1 MRNQPPG
8 RRLLAILSVASS
20 CRTDKTLSSK
30 TMVWVELIADVLV
43 AIVKLAAAFFTG
55 SAAIA
60 AEGVHSVVDVGSG
73 GLMLYGYRR
82 ARLGPSKRHPLGHG
96 RELYFWS
103 FVVALL
109 FFTLGAGYSIFE
121 GIRRILSPADI
132 RLALVIYIVLA
143 AEALFDGVSFVLALR
158 AFSAAKG
165 DLGYWEAMTKS
176 KDAPSFIVLAEDTAG
191 LVGIA
196 VAAAGTLLAA
206 SFDLPVADG
215 VASAVVGLALAFVGW
230 VLVRES
236 KGLLIGEQASSELS
250 QSILA
255 LAESQEGVDGVNGV
269 VATHLAP
276 DQIVVTLSLEF
287 SDELRTPEIEEAV
300 QSLEE
305 RIRAKHPEVI
315 ALFVKPQS
323 HSGFREAVHARRR
336 NIAFT
341 RIAKGD

>member
-1 MRNQPPG
+1 M
-8 RRLLAILSVASS
+8 
-20 CRTDKTLSSK
+20 DKTLSSK
-30 TMVWVELIADVLV
+30 TIVWVELIADVLV
-43 AIVKLAAAFFTG
+43 AIAKLVAAFFTG
-55 SAAIA
+55 SAAMA

-82 ARLGPSKRHPLGHG
+82 SQLGPDSRHPLGHG

-121 GIRRILSPADI
+121 GVRRILSPADI
-132 RLALVIYIVLA
+132 RSPLVIYVVLA
-143 AEALFDGVSFVLALR
+143 AEALFDGVSFVLALG
-158 AFSAAKG
+158 AFRAAKG
-165 DLGYWEAMTKS
+165 DLGYWEAITKS

-191 LVGIA
+191 LAGIA
-196 VAAAGTLLAA
+196 AAAAGTLLAT
-206 SFDLPVADG
+206 SLNLPVADG
-215 VASAVVGLALAFVGW
+215 VASVVVGLVLAFVGW

-255 LAESQEGVDGVNGV
+255 LAESQDGVEGANGV
-269 VATHLAP
+269 VTTHLAP
-276 DQIVVTLSLEF
+276 DQVVVTLSLEF

-300 QSLEE
+300 RSLEA

-323 HSGFREAVHARRR
+323 HSGFREAMRARRR

-341 RIAKGD
+341 KVEKGPD

>member
-1 MRNQPPG
+1 M
-8 RRLLAILSVASS
+8 
-20 CRTDKTLSSK
+20 DKTLSSK
-30 TMVWVELIADVLV
+30 TIVWVELIADVLV

-82 ARLGPSKRHPLGHG
+82 AQLGPSERHPLGHG

-121 GIRRILSPADI
+121 GVRRILSPADI
-132 RLALVIYIVLA
+132 RLALVIYVVLA

-158 AFSAAKG
+158 AFNAAKG
-165 DLGYWEAMTKS
+165 DLGYWEAITKS

-196 VAAAGTLLAA
+196 VAAAGTLLATR
-206 SFDLPVADG
+206 FDLPVADG
-215 VASAVVGLALAFVGW
+215 VASVVVGVVLAIVGW

-255 LAESQEGVDGVNGV
+255 LAESQDGVDGANGV

-287 SDELRTPEIEEAV
+287 SDELRTPQIEEAV
-300 QSLEE
+300 RSLEA

-323 HSGFREAVHARRR
+323 HSGFREALRARGH

-341 RIAKGD
+341 RVAKGPD

>member
-1 MRNQPPG
+1 M
-8 RRLLAILSVASS
+8 
-20 CRTDKTLSSK
+20 
-30 TMVWVELIADVLV
+30 
-43 AIVKLAAAFFTG
+43 
-55 SAAIA
+55 
-60 AEGVHSVVDVGSG
+60 
-73 GLMLYGYRR
+73 
-82 ARLGPSKRHPLGHG
+82 
-96 RELYFWS
+96 
-103 FVVALL
+103 
-109 FFTLGAGYSIFE
+109 
-121 GIRRILSPADI
+121 
-132 RLALVIYIVLA
+132 IYIVLA
-143 AEALFDGVSFVLALR
+143 VEALFDGVSFVLALR

-196 VAAAGTLLAA
+196 VAAAGTLLAT

-215 VASAVVGLALAFVGW
+215 VASVVVGLVLAFVGW

-255 LAESQEGVDGVNGV
+255 LAESQDGVDGVNGV

-323 HSGFREAVHARRR
+323 HSASGKPCCAPPQHRVYENCEGGLSSRRSAQRASQQLVGGKPALRRSLRDPFLSLGRIRAYAKFSHFRLDLVVVIPSGMAARPEKSAALNALDRAKKLRAVFGLQARPARSICRDRR
-336 NIAFT
+336 HGSACKNAP
-341 RIAKGD
+341 RIRVCVR

>member
-1 MRNQPPG
+1 MP
-8 RRLLAILSVASS
+8 
-20 CRTDKTLSSK
+20 KTLSSK
-30 TMVWVELIADVLV
+30 TIVWVELIADVLV
-43 AIVKLAAAFFTG
+43 AVVKLAAAFFTG
-55 SAAIA
+55 SAAMA

-82 ARLGPSKRHPLGHG
+82 SRLGPDPRHPLGHG

-121 GIRRILSPADI
+121 GARRIMSPADI
-132 RLALVIYIVLA
+132 SSPLVIYVVLA

-165 DLGYWEAMTKS
+165 GLGYWEAITKS

-191 LVGIA
+191 LIGIA
-196 VAAAGTLLAA
+196 MAAAGALLATR
-206 SFDLPVADG
+206 FNLPVADG
-215 VASAVVGLALAFVGW
+215 VASVLVGLVLALVGW

-255 LAESQEGVDGVNGV
+255 LAESQDGVEGANGV
-269 VATHLAP
+269 LATHLAP
-276 DQIVVTLSLEF
+276 DQVVVTLSLEF
-287 SDELRTPEIEEAV
+287 ADALRTPEIEEAV
-300 QSLEE
+300 RSLEA
-305 RIRAKHPEVI
+305 RIREKRPEVI
-315 ALFVKPQS
+315 ALFIKPQS
-323 HSGFREAVHARRR
+323 HSGFREAVRAHGR

-341 RIAKGD
+341 KAEKGSD

>member
-1 MRNQPPG
+1 M
-8 RRLLAILSVASS
+8 
-20 CRTDKTLSSK
+20 DKTLSSK
-30 TMVWVELIADVLV
+30 TIVWVELIADVLV

-60 AEGVHSVVDVGSG
+60 AEGVHSVVDVGIG
-73 GLMLYGYRR
+73 GLMLYGYQRS
-82 ARLGPSKRHPLGHG
+82 RLGPDRRHPLGHG

-121 GIRRILSPADI
+121 GVRRILSPADI
-132 RLALVIYIVLA
+132 RSPLVIYVVLA
-143 AEALFDGVSFVLALR
+143 AEALFDGASFVLALR
-158 AFSAAKG
+158 AFCAAKG
-165 DLGYWEAMTKS
+165 DLGYWEVLTKS
-176 KDAPSFIVLAEDTAG
+176 KDAPSFIVLAEDSAG

-196 VAAAGTLLAA
+196 VAAAGTLLAT
-206 SFDLPVADG
+206 SFNLPVADG
-215 VASAVVGLALAFVGW
+215 VASVLVGLVLAFVGW
-230 VLVRES
+230 VLVLES

-255 LAESQEGVDGVNGV
+255 RAESQDGVEGANGV

-287 SDELRTPEIEEAV
+287 SDELRTPGIEEAV
-300 QSLEE
+300 RSLEA
-305 RIRAKHPEVI
+305 RIRGKHPEVI

-323 HSGFREAVHARRR
+323 HSGFREAVRARGRT
-336 NIAFT
+336 IAFT
-341 RIAKGD
+341 KAEKGPD

>member
-1 MRNQPPG
+1 M
-8 RRLLAILSVASS
+8 
-20 CRTDKTLSSK
+20 DKALSSR
-30 TMVWVELIADVLV
+30 TIVRIELIADVLV
-43 AIVKLAAAFFTG
+43 AVVKLVAAFFTG
-55 SAAIA
+55 SVAMA

-73 GLMLYGYRR
+73 GLMLYGYHRSQ
-82 ARLGPSKRHPLGHG
+82 LGPSQRHPLGHG

-121 GIRRILSPADI
+121 GFQRMMSPADI
-132 RLALVIYIVLA
+132 RSPLVIYAVLA

-158 AFSAAKG
+158 AFRAAKG
-165 DLGYWEAMTKS
+165 DLGYWQAMTQS

-196 VAAAGTLLAA
+196 VAAAGTLLAT
-206 SFDLPVADG
+206 SFNLPVADG
-215 VASAVVGLALAFVGW
+215 IASVVIGLVLAFVGW

-236 KGLLIGEQASSELS
+236 KGLLIGEQASSDFS
-250 QSILA
+250 QSVLA
-255 LAESQEGVDGVNGV
+255 CAEKQDGVDGASGV
-269 VATHLAP
+269 VAIHLAP

-287 SDELRTPEIEEAV
+287 SDKLRTPQIEEAV
-300 QSLEE
+300 RSLEA
-305 RIRAKHPEVI
+305 RIRDKHPEVI

-323 HSGFREAVHARRR
+323 HAGFKEAARAMDR

-341 RIAKGD
+341 KVEEER

>member
-1 MRNQPPG
+1 MP
-8 RRLLAILSVASS
+8 
-20 CRTDKTLSSK
+20 KTLSSK
-30 TMVWVELIADVLV
+30 TIVWVELIADVLV
-43 AIVKLAAAFFTG
+43 AVVKLAAAFFTG

-82 ARLGPSKRHPLGHG
+82 SQLGPDSRHPLGYG

-121 GIRRILSPADI
+121 GVRRILSPADI
-132 RLALVIYIVLA
+132 RLALVIYVVLA

-165 DLGYWEAMTKS
+165 DLGYWEAITKS

-191 LVGIA
+191 LIGIA
-196 VAAAGTLLAA
+196 VAAAGTLLAT
-206 SFDLPVADG
+206 SFNLPVADG
-215 VASAVVGLALAFVGW
+215 VASVVVGLVLAIVGW

-250 QSILA
+250 RSILA
-255 LAESQEGVDGVNGV
+255 LAESQDGVEGANGV

-276 DQIVVTLSLEF
+276 DQVVVTLSLEF

-300 QSLEE
+300 RSLEA
-305 RIRAKHPEVI
+305 RIHAKHPEVI

-323 HSGFREAVHARRR
+323 HSSFREAVRARGR
-336 NIAFT
+336 NIAFM
-341 RIAKGD
+341 KGEKGPD

>member
-1 MRNQPPG
+1 MP
-8 RRLLAILSVASS
+8 
-20 CRTDKTLSSK
+20 KTLSSK
-30 TMVWVELIADVLV
+30 TIVWVELIADVLV
-43 AIVKLAAAFFTG
+43 AIVKLVAAIFTG
-55 SAAIA
+55 SAAMA

-82 ARLGPSKRHPLGHG
+82 ARLGPTKRHPLGHG

-121 GIRRILSPADI
+121 GVRHILSPADI
-132 RLALVIYIVLA
+132 SSPLVIYLVLA
-143 AEALFDGVSFVLALR
+143 AEALFDGVSFVVALR
-158 AFSAAKG
+158 AFNAAKG
-165 DLGYWEAMTKS
+165 DLGYWEAMTRS
-176 KDAPSFIVLAEDTAG
+176 KDAPSFIVLAEDAAG

-196 VAAAGTLLAA
+196 VAAAGTLFAT
-206 SFDLPVADG
+206 SFNLPVADG
-215 VASAVVGLALAFVGW
+215 VASVVVGLVLAFVGW

-236 KGLLIGEQASSELS
+236 KGLLIGEQASSALT

-255 LAESQEGVDGVNGV
+255 LAEKQEGVEGANGV
-269 VATHLAP
+269 LATHLAP

-287 SDELRTPEIEEAV
+287 SDALRTPEIEEAV
-300 QSLEE
+300 RSLEA
-305 RIRAKHPEVI
+305 RIRGKHPEVI

-323 HSGFREAVHARRR
+323 HSGFKEAARARGH

-341 RIAKGD
+341 KAEKEPD

>member
-1 MRNQPPG
+1 M
-8 RRLLAILSVASS
+8 
-20 CRTDKTLSSK
+20 
-30 TMVWVELIADVLV
+30 
-43 AIVKLAAAFFTG
+43 
-55 SAAIA
+55 
-60 AEGVHSVVDVGSG
+60 
-73 GLMLYGYRR
+73 
-82 ARLGPSKRHPLGHG
+82 
-96 RELYFWS
+96 
-103 FVVALL
+103 VALL

-132 RLALVIYIVLA
+132 RSPVVIYVVLA

-165 DLGYWEAMTKS
+165 DLGYWEAITKS

-191 LVGIA
+191 LIGIA
-196 VAAAGTLLAA
+196 VAAAGTLLAT
-206 SFDLPVADG
+206 SFNLPVADG
-215 VASAVVGLALAFVGW
+215 VASVVVGLVLAFVGW

-236 KGLLIGEQASSELS
+236 KDLLIGEQASSELS

-255 LAESQEGVDGVNGV
+255 LAESQDGVEDANGV

-276 DQIVVTLSLEF
+276 DQVVVTLSLEF

-300 QSLEE
+300 RSLEA

-315 ALFVKPQS
+315 ALFVKPES
-323 HSGFREAVHARRR
+323 HSGFREAVRARRR

-341 RIAKGD
+341 RITKGPD

>member
-1 MRNQPPG
+1 MPE
-8 RRLLAILSVASS
+8 
-20 CRTDKTLSSK
+20 TLSSK
-30 TMVWVELIADVLV
+30 TIVWIELIADVLV
-43 AIVKLAAAFFTG
+43 AVVKLAAAFFTG

-82 ARLGPSKRHPLGHG
+82 SQLGPDSRHPLGYG

-121 GIRRILSPADI
+121 GVRRILSPADI

-165 DLGYWEAMTKS
+165 DLGYWEAITKS

-196 VAAAGTLLAA
+196 VAAAGTLLAT
-206 SFDLPVADG
+206 SFNLPVADG
-215 VASAVVGLALAFVGW
+215 VASVVVGLVLAIVGW

-255 LAESQEGVDGVNGV
+255 LAESQDGVEGANGGS
-269 VATHLAP
+269 AR
-276 DQIVVTLSLEF
+276 TLRPIRS
-287 SDELRTPEIEEAV
+287 SSRSASNSPTNCARLR
-300 QSLEE
+300 S
-305 RIRAKHPEVI
+305 
-315 ALFVKPQS
+315 
-323 HSGFREAVHARRR
+323 RRR
-336 NIAFT
+336 CGRWKRAFAQST
-341 RIAKGD
+341 RRRSLCLSNPRVIPASGKLCLRAAATSRS

>member
-1 MRNQPPG
+1 MP
-8 RRLLAILSVASS
+8 
-20 CRTDKTLSSK
+20 KTLSSK
-30 TMVWVELIADVLV
+30 TIVWVELIADVLV
-43 AIVKLAAAFFTG
+43 AIVKLVAAIFTG
-55 SAAIA
+55 SAAMA

-82 ARLGPSKRHPLGHG
+82 ARLGPTKRHPLGHG

-121 GIRRILSPADI
+121 GVRHILSPADI
-132 RLALVIYIVLA
+132 SSPLVIYLVLA
-143 AEALFDGVSFVLALR
+143 AEALFDGVSFVVALR
-158 AFSAAKG
+158 AFNAAKG
-165 DLGYWEAMTKS
+165 DLGYWEAMTRS
-176 KDAPSFIVLAEDTAG
+176 KDAPSFIVLAEDAAG

-196 VAAAGTLLAA
+196 VAAGGTLFAT
-206 SFDLPVADG
+206 SFNLPVADG
-215 VASAVVGLALAFVGW
+215 VASVVVGLVLAFVGW

-236 KGLLIGEQASSELS
+236 KGLLIGEQASSALT

-255 LAESQEGVDGVNGV
+255 LAESQEGVEGANGV
-269 VATHLAP
+269 LATHLAP

-287 SDELRTPEIEEAV
+287 SDALRTPEIEEAV
-300 QSLEE
+300 RSLEA
-305 RIRAKHPEVI
+305 RIRGKHPEVI

-323 HSGFREAVHARRR
+323 HSGFKEAAHARGR

-341 RIAKGD
+341 KAAKEPD

>member
-1 MRNQPPG
+1 MPR
-8 RRLLAILSVASS
+8 
-20 CRTDKTLSSK
+20 TLSPK
-30 TMVWVELIADVLV
+30 TIVWLELIADMPV

-82 ARLGPSKRHPLGHG
+82 AQLGPSKRHPFGHG

-121 GIRRILSPADI
+121 GVRRILSPADI

-196 VAAAGTLLAA
+196 VAAAGTLLAT

-215 VASAVVGLALAFVGW
+215 VASVVVGLVLAFVGW

-255 LAESQEGVDGVNGV
+255 LAESQDGVDGANGV
-269 VATHLAP
+269 VAIHLAP
-276 DQIVVTLSLEF
+276 DQIVVTLSVEF

-300 QSLEE
+300 RSLEA

-315 ALFVKPQS
+315 ALFVKPQT
-323 HSGFREAVHARRR
+323 HSGFREALRARGRS
-336 NIAFT
+336 IAFT
-341 RIAKGD
+341 KAEKGPD

>member
-1 MRNQPPG
+1 MPR
-8 RRLLAILSVASS
+8 
-20 CRTDKTLSSK
+20 TLSSK
-30 TMVWVELIADVLV
+30 TIVWVELIADVLV

-60 AEGVHSVVDVGSG
+60 AEAVHSIVDVGSG

-82 ARLGPSKRHPLGHG
+82 AQLGPDSRHPLGHG

-121 GIRRILSPADI
+121 GVRRILSPGDI
-132 RLALVIYIVLA
+132 RSPLLIYVVLA
-143 AEALFDGVSFVLALR
+143 AEGLFDGVSFVLALR
-158 AFSAAKG
+158 AFRAAEG

-191 LVGIA
+191 LIGIA
-196 VAAAGTLLAA
+196 VAAAGTLLATR
-206 SFDLPVADG
+206 FNLPVADG
-215 VASAVVGLALAFVGW
+215 VASVVVGLVLAIVGW

-236 KGLLIGEQASSELS
+236 KGLLIGEQASSALS
-250 QSILA
+250 RSILPWPR
-255 LAESQEGVDGVNGV
+255 SQDGVDGANGV

-276 DQIVVTLSLEF
+276 DQVVVTLSVEF

-300 QSLEE
+300 RSLEA

-323 HSGFREAVHARRR
+323 HSGFKEALHARRR

-341 RIAKGD
+341 KVEKGRD